1 MANQKQRIVGGTNLP
16 VGNPAVVENLP
27 RQNVDRENAVVGA
40 QGGGMIHHRIRDR
53 IVETEIF

>member
-40 QGGGMIHHRIRDR
+40 QGGGMIHPIRDR